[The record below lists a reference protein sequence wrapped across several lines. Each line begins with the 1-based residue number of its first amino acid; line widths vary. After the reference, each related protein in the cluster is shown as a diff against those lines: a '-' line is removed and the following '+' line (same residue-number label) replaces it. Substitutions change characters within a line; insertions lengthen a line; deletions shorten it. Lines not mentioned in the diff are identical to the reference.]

1 MVFPCREAAAECLG
15 SQWKSVQA
23 DKLSPRR
30 KLQKVPMKSKWQELV
45 HKKAHGAEAAEKKLL
60 GPRHLAA

>member
-1 MVFPCREAAAECLG
+1 MVFPGREAEAECLGTG

-30 KLQKVPMKSKWQELV
+30 KLQKV
-45 HKKAHGAEAAEKKLL
+45 
-60 GPRHLAA
+60 